1 MWGLHFLIGN
11 IYWLDCLQI
20 RKIIVT
26 LHRICGNGILTHYA
40 TNPSKAQSL
49 ECRYGSVGRAT
60 HS

>member
-1 MWGLHFLIGN
+1 MWGLHFLMGD
-11 IYWLDCLQI
+11 IYWQVCLQI

-26 LHRICGNGILTHYA
+26 LHRICGNGVLVRLTA
-40 TNPSKAQSL
+40 NLSKAQSL